1 MRTDVEILVEKIL
14 NANNLY
20 RKGSPIMTDAEY
32 DSLIDDLR
40 EIEPDHMLLRRSVI
54 ESVKGK
60 DRVSK
65 LPLPMF
71 SLEKVKTM
79 DEVISWLKWL
89 KTFPGETKLVLTPK
103 YDGISLLTE
112 TGLYGKAWTRGDGD
126 EGQESSERFKLLW
139 YRRRGMIHLREIG
152 VHYCWGEAIMRK
164 DEFKPYLESGEYKT
178 ARNMVAGQFNG
189 DKWRADIMTKID
201 YVIYGCDLDLDKS
214 IQMAE
219 LKQVSDIKY
228 EVTTVHEI
236 LDNPDIFQQLYDEW
250 GDVYNI
256 DGIVMEISS
265 VDLRKELGRLPNGN
279 PRYAVAVKFPEWND
293 SKLTK
298 VTGITWKISKDG
310 LSKPV
315 INIEPVE
322 LAGATV
328 TNVTGHNAAYIVD
341 NCICEGA
348 NIKVRRSGDVIPKHD
363 KTIMYD
369 APDYEK
375 MRDDM
380 IICPSCRRPLRW
392 DKNLVELVCVN
403 RDCKEK
409 IIARNLFF
417 FVTMGI
423 EEIGEPTVKKLYE
436 NGYKTIRDILS
447 MSKEAWTKIEGL
459 GVANYDKI
467 FLQIERIGMFTEIP
481 LARLLTACNVFGG
494 AFGEKTCQLI
504 FDNIDDVEFD
514 EIWRKMPSPEHRWFD
529 LENRLREIKGIGAI
543 VASKFLSS
551 MIELD
556 KDMIPLD
563 KFKTYIRK
571 KRTACQGKSYSI
583 CFSGVRDKSLESELE
598 GRGHKIV
605 SGVSKNTDI
614 LIVKD
619 VNGNSSKI
627 NKAKELGVDILSIDD
642 REGILS
648 KING

>member
-89 KTFPGETKLVLTPK
+89 KTFPGEIKLVLTPK

-112 TGLYGKAWTRGDGD
+112 TDLYGKAWTRGDGD

-152 VHYCWGEAIMRK
+152 AHYCWGEAIMRK

-219 LKQVSDIKY
+219 LKQLSDIKY

-380 IICPSCRRPLRW
+380 IICPSCGRPLRW

-436 NGYKTIRDILS
+436 NGYKTIKDILS

-467 FLQIERIGMFTEIP
+467 FLQIEKIGLFTEIP

-514 EIWRKMPSPEHRWFD
+514 EIWRKMPSPEHRRFD

>member
-40 EIEPDHMLLRRSVI
+40 AIEPDHALLRRSVI

-152 VHYCWGEAIMRK
+152 AHYCWGEAIMRK

-214 IQMAE
+214 TQMAE

-380 IICPSCRRPLRW
+380 IICPSCGRPLRW

-514 EIWRKMPSPEHRWFD
+514 EIWKKEPSSEHRWFD
-529 LENRLREIKGIGAI
+529 LENRLREIKGIGAT

-551 MIELD
+551 MIGLD
-556 KDMIPLD
+556 RDMIPLD

-571 KRTACQGKSYSI
+571 KRVECQGKSYSI

-642 REGILS
+642 KEGILL

>member
-40 EIEPDHMLLRRSVI
+40 EIEPDHMLLTRSVI

-112 TGLYGKAWTRGDGD
+112 TDLYGKAWTRGDGD

-139 YRRRGMIHLREIG
+139 YRCRGMIHLREIG
-152 VHYCWGEAIMRK
+152 AHYCWGEAIMRK

-380 IICPSCRRPLRW
+380 IICPSCGRPLRW

-436 NGYKTIRDILS
+436 NGYKTIKDMLS

-467 FLQIERIGMFTEIP
+467 FLQIEKIGLFTEIP

-514 EIWRKMPSPEHRWFD
+514 EIWRKMPSPEHRRFD

-571 KRTACQGKSYSI
+571 KRAECEGKSYSI

-598 GRGHKIV
+598 EKGHKIV

-627 NKAKELGVDILSIDD
+627 NKAKELGIDILSIDD
-642 REGILS
+642 KEGILS

>member
-40 EIEPDHMLLRRSVI
+40 EMEPNHTLLKRSVI

-79 DEVISWLKWL
+79 DAVVSWLGQ
-89 KTFPGETKLVLTPK
+89 FPKNTELVLTPK

-112 TGLYGKAWTRGDGD
+112 TSLCGKAWTRGDGN

-139 YRRRGMIHLREIG
+139 YRRRAMNNLNAIG
-152 VHYCWGEAIMRK
+152 AHYCWGEAIMRK
-164 DEFKPYLESGEYKT
+164 DEFKQYLESGEYKT

-189 DKWRADIMTKID
+189 DEWRVDIMTKID
-201 YVIYGCDLDLDKS
+201 YVIYGCDLNLDKS
-214 IQMAE
+214 IQMFE
-219 LKQVSDIKY
+219 LKQLSDIKY
-228 EVTTVHEI
+228 EVTTVREI
-236 LDNPDIFQQLYDEW
+236 LDNTDIFQQLYDEW

-256 DGIVMEISS
+256 DGIVVEINSI
-265 VDLRKELGRLPNGN
+265 DLRKELGRLPNGN

-293 SKLTK
+293 SKLTE

-315 INIEPVE
+315 INIKPVE

-328 TNVTGHNAAYIVD
+328 TNVTGHNAAYIID
-341 NCICEGA
+341 NHICERA

-369 APDYEK
+369 ESDYE
-375 MRDDM
+375 RIQDNM
-380 IICPSCRRPLRW
+380 ITCPSCGRQLRW
-392 DKNLVELVCVN
+392 DKNLVELVCIN

-467 FLQIERIGMFTEIP
+467 FLQIEKIGLFTEIP

-514 EIWRKMPSPEHRWFD
+514 EIWRKMPSPEHRRFD

-571 KRTACQGKSYSI
+571 KRAECEGKSYSI

-598 GRGHKIV
+598 EKGHKIV

-627 NKAKELGVDILSIDD
+627 NKAKELGIDILSIDD
-642 REGILS
+642 KEGILS

>member
-1 MRTDVEILVEKIL
+1 
-14 NANNLY
+14 
-20 RKGSPIMTDAEY
+20 
-32 DSLIDDLR
+32 
-40 EIEPDHMLLRRSVI
+40 
-54 ESVKGK
+54 
-60 DRVSK
+60 
-65 LPLPMF
+65 
-71 SLEKVKTM
+71 
-79 DEVISWLKWL
+79 
-89 KTFPGETKLVLTPK
+89 
-103 YDGISLLTE
+103 
-112 TGLYGKAWTRGDGD
+112 
-126 EGQESSERFKLLW
+126 
-139 YRRRGMIHLREIG
+139 
-152 VHYCWGEAIMRK
+152 MRK

-380 IICPSCRRPLRW
+380 IICPSCGRPLRW

-467 FLQIERIGMFTEIP
+467 FLQIEKIGLFTEIP

>member
-1 MRTDVEILVEKIL
+1 MTTRIDCLVTTILA
-14 NANNLY
+14 ANKDY
-20 RKGSPIMTDAEY
+20 RSGDPFMSDEDY
-32 DSLIDDLR
+32 DKLVDELR
-40 EIEPDHMLLRRSVI
+40 EIDPENPLFKKSVI
-54 ESVKGK
+54 EGVKGK
-60 DRVSK
+60 DRVEP

-71 SLEKVKTM
+71 SLEKAKNR
-79 DEVISWLKWL
+79 DVIESWLKQFNDD
-89 KTFPGETKLVLTPK
+89 TVIVLTPK

-112 TGLYGKAWTRGDGD
+112 TDLGGKAWTRGDGN
-126 EGQESSERFKLLW
+126 EGQESSNRFRLMSFNRSGLE
-139 YRRRGMIHLREIG
+139 GLRDEG
-152 VHYCWGEAIMRK
+152 ARYCWGEAIMK
-164 DEFKPYLESGEYKT
+164 KSEFEPYLQSGEYKT
-178 ARNMVAGQFNG
+178 ARNMVAGQFN
-189 DKWRADIMTKID
+189 ADEWKPGIVTKID
-201 YVIYGCDLDLDKS
+201 YVVYGCDLSCNKS
-214 IQMAE
+214 RQVKLLSTIGGVRWAVSTVKE
-219 LKQVSDIKY
+219 LLSNK
-228 EVTTVHEI
+228 
-236 LDNPDIFQQLYDEW
+236 NIFQELYDTW
-250 GDVYNI
+250 SNRYNI
-256 DGIVMEISS
+256 DGIVMDIDNYS
-265 VDLRKELGRLPNGN
+265 LREKLGRLPNGN
-279 PRYAVAVKFPEWND
+279 PRYAIAVKFPEWND

-298 VTGITWKISKDG
+298 VTGITWKVSKDG

-322 LAGATV
+322 LSGATV
-328 TNVTGHNAAYIVD
+328 TNVTGHNAAYIID
-341 NCICEGA
+341 NHICERA

-369 APDYEK
+369 ESDYE
-375 MRDDM
+375 RIQDNM
-380 IICPSCRRPLRW
+380 ITCPSCGRQLRW
-392 DKNLVELVCVN
+392 DKNLVELVCIN

-447 MSKEAWTKIEGL
+447 MSKEAWTGIDGL

-514 EIWRKMPSPEHRWFD
+514 EIWKKEPSSEHRWFD
-529 LENRLREIKGIGAI
+529 LENRLREIKGIGAT

-551 MIELD
+551 MIGLD
-556 KDMIPLD
+556 RDMIPLD

-571 KRTACQGKSYSI
+571 KRVECQGKSYSI

-642 REGILS
+642 KEGILL

>member
-1 MRTDVEILVEKIL
+1 M
-14 NANNLY
+14 
-20 RKGSPIMTDAEY
+20 
-32 DSLIDDLR
+32 IDDLR
-40 EIEPDHMLLRRSVI
+40 EIEPDHALLKRSVI

-139 YRRRGMIHLREIG
+139 YRRRGMTHLREIG
-152 VHYCWGEAIMRK
+152 AHYCWGEAIMRK

-219 LKQVSDIKY
+219 LKQISDIKY

-236 LDNPDIFQQLYDEW
+236 LYNPDIFQQLYDEW

-328 TNVTGHNAAYIVD
+328 TNVTGHNAAYIMD

-380 IICPSCRRPLRW
+380 IICPSCGRPLRW

-467 FLQIERIGMFTEIP
+467 FLQIEKIGLFTEIP

-514 EIWRKMPSPEHRWFD
+514 EIWKKEPSSEHRWFD
-529 LENRLREIKGIGAI
+529 LENRLREIKGIGAT

-551 MIELD
+551 MIRLD
-556 KDMIPLD
+556 RDMIPLD

-571 KRTACQGKSYSI
+571 KRVECQGKSYSI

-642 REGILS
+642 KEGILL

>member
-1 MRTDVEILVEKIL
+1 
-14 NANNLY
+14 
-20 RKGSPIMTDAEY
+20 
-32 DSLIDDLR
+32 
-40 EIEPDHMLLRRSVI
+40 
-54 ESVKGK
+54 
-60 DRVSK
+60 
-65 LPLPMF
+65 
-71 SLEKVKTM
+71 
-79 DEVISWLKWL
+79 
-89 KTFPGETKLVLTPK
+89 
-103 YDGISLLTE
+103 
-112 TGLYGKAWTRGDGD
+112 
-126 EGQESSERFKLLW
+126 
-139 YRRRGMIHLREIG
+139 
-152 VHYCWGEAIMRK
+152 MRK

-380 IICPSCRRPLRW
+380 IICPSCGRPLRW

-514 EIWRKMPSPEHRWFD
+514 EIWKKEPSSEHRWFD
-529 LENRLREIKGIGAI
+529 LENRLREIKGIGAT

-551 MIELD
+551 MIGLD
-556 KDMIPLD
+556 RDMIPLD

-571 KRTACQGKSYSI
+571 KRVECQGKSYSI

-642 REGILS
+642 KEGILL

>member
-1 MRTDVEILVEKIL
+1 MGTDVEILVEKIL

-40 EIEPDHMLLRRSVI
+40 AIEPDHALLRRSVI

-112 TGLYGKAWTRGDGD
+112 TDLYGKAWTRGDGD

-152 VHYCWGEAIMRK
+152 AHYCWGEAIMRK

-201 YVIYGCDLDLDKS
+201 YVVYGCDLDLDKS
-214 IQMAE
+214 IQMFE
-219 LKQVSDIKY
+219 LKQLSDIKY

-380 IICPSCRRPLRW
+380 IICPSCGRPLHW

-436 NGYKTIRDILS
+436 NGYKTIKDILS

-467 FLQIERIGMFTEIP
+467 FLQIEKIGLFTEIP

-514 EIWRKMPSPEHRWFD
+514 EIWRKMPSPEHRRFD
-529 LENRLREIKGIGAI
+529 LENRLREIKGIGAT